1 LLKERTG
8 SNVIGFYVLFP
19 REFGSTHKF
28 FPKGADMY
36 SLKDTFKKE
45 KFVVVKNSGFSEY
58 YLIKS
63 ETKDEDEDA
72 GFTVRENATTK
83 GLVSAFTKYT
93 NGRVTN
99 RVLLNR
105 FIGLIA

>member
-1 LLKERTG
+1 MNFIQKLSPEKSHNE
-8 SNVIGFYVLFP
+8 YVVDQRP
-19 REFGSTHKF
+19 R
-28 FPKGADMY
+28 AY
-36 SLKDTFKKE
+36 S
-45 KFVVVKNSGFSEY
+45 SPQ
-58 YLIKS
+58 
-63 ETKDEDEDA
+63 
-72 GFTVRENATTK
+72 ENATTR

>member
-1 LLKERTG
+1 MKDDDDDTG
-8 SNVIGFYVLFP
+8 FI
-19 REFGSTHKF
+19 
-28 FPKGADMY
+28 
-36 SLKDTFKKE
+36 
-45 KFVVVKNSGFSEY
+45 VK
-58 YLIKS
+58 
-63 ETKDEDEDA
+63 
-72 GFTVRENATTK
+72 ENATTK